1 MSTIN
6 IELSFVTVNPYSY
19 KVTDFQYV
27 FNQLFFQ
34 PEEGFWLL
42 LVLKAS
48 SNVGFVANS
57 IIIFNVRY
65 YPEVSE

>member
-27 FNQLFFQ
+27 FNQLFFFVQ
-34 PEEGFWLL
+34 TGSSEGYWLL
-42 LVLKAS
+42 MVIKAS

-65 YPEVSE
+65 